1 MKILT
6 MQERTEWLAA
16 WERTGRE
23 PFAHP
28 AYVSLFAKEGDQPI
42 ALLWEEGGTVLLPL
56 VLRPLPAEL
65 AGGAEWRDAVSPYG
79 YGGPFGET
87 ADWAGFYAAL
97 LEWMNR
103 EKVLTAFLRASL
115 EQRPPELSQTGYEAL
130 HLSDNVVVDVRRP
143 EEEQWKHFEHKV
155 RKNVNKARRAELRV
169 EIQPDF
175 RHLDAFL
182 DIYHGTMQRRDA
194 GEWYYFERPFFQT
207 FEDEMPGSFVLAEV
221 FDEAGQMVS
230 TELVLQSDR
239 FLYSFLGGTRQEAFA
254 HAPND
259 LLKFAVI
266 EYGREQGK
274 EGYVLGG
281 GYTPGDGIFRYKK
294 AFDSD
299 GVQPFF
305 GVRLLAD
312 AEQYAALA
320 MARAQA
326 VGELQPQFFPAY
338 RAPATAAEAQESEVQ
353 ETEQ

>member
-1 MKILT
+1 MRLLT
-6 MQERTEWLAA
+6 LNERAEWLAA

-28 AYVSLFAKEGDQPI
+28 AYVALFAKEGDQPV
-42 ALLWEEGGTVLLPL
+42 ALLWEEQGTVLLPL
-56 VLRPLPAEL
+56 ILRPLPSEL
-65 AGGAEWRDAVSPYG
+65 SRGTEWRDAVSPYG

-87 ADWAGFYAAL
+87 TDWAGFYAAL
-97 LEWMNR
+97 SEWMNDQ
-103 EKVLTAFLRASL
+103 KVLTAFLRASL
-115 EQRPPELSQTGYEAL
+115 EQHPPELEQAGYEAL

-155 RKNVNKARRAELRV
+155 RKNVNKARRAELKV
-169 EIQPDF
+169 EIEPDF
-175 RHLDAFL
+175 RHLDEFL

-194 GEWYYFERPFFQT
+194 GDWYYFERPFFHT
-207 FEDEMPGSFVLAEV
+207 FHDEMPGSFVVAEV
-221 FDEAGQMVS
+221 FNESGQMVS

-266 EYGREQGK
+266 EYGREHGK

-294 AFDSD
+294 AFDAE

-305 GVRLLAD
+305 GVRLTAD
-312 AEQYAALA
+312 AEQYTALA
-320 MARAQA
+320 QARAEA
-326 VGELQPQFFPAY
+326 VGTLQPQFFPAY
-338 RAPATAAEAQESEVQ
+338 RAPAQELEEVQ
-353 ETEQ
+353 EERTE